1 MCFST
6 IAQPSEIYMQMSFI
20 SRTSA
25 VTLIAFTLALAGCS
39 TSKTASNAPSEASG
53 VNVTKKSGFLS
64 FISPYRVNVQQGNFV
79 SKEMVANLKP
89 GMTKEQVRFALG
101 TPLLTDVFH
110 QDRWDYE
117 FRLAKGNGEVL
128 TSRVSV
134 FFKDTLMDHYTG
146 GEDLPTEAEYLS
158 LISGASV
165 KSAPESSDKGVTTP
179 TDKQ

>member
-6 IAQPSEIYMQMSFI
+6 IAQPSEIFMQMSYI

-25 VTLIAFTLALAGCS
+25 VTLLAFTLAIAGCS
-39 TSKTASNAPSEASG
+39 TSKTAVNTPSEASG
-53 VNVTKKSGFLS
+53 VNVTKKSGFMR
-64 FISPYRVNVQQGNFV
+64 FISPYRVNIQQGNFV

-110 QDRWDYE
+110 QERWDYE
-117 FRLAKGNGEVL
+117 FRLAKGDGEIL
-128 TSRVSV
+128 TSRVSA
-134 FFKDTLMDHYTG
+134 FFKDNLLDHYTG

-158 LISGASV
+158 LISGASI
-165 KSAPESSDKGVTTP
+165 KSAPALSDKAISAP
-179 TDKQ
+179 TDK